1 MQYDKDFKL
10 QALELSDDIG
20 TKKASEQL
28 GIPYNTLS
36 EWRSI
41 RKRFGIDSFVGSGH
55 TIQPAQSLSD
65 KDLRIKQLEAELRA
79 TQRANEI
86 LKEALGF
93 FASSRKK

>member
-1 MQYDKDFKL
+1 MQYDKEFKL

-20 TKKASEQL
+20 VKPAAEQL
-28 GIPYNTLS
+28 GIPYYTLS

-41 RKRFGIDSFVGSGH
+41 RKRFGVDAFVGSGH
-55 TIQPAQSLSD
+55 SIQQAQPLSD
-65 KDLRIKQLEAELRA
+65 KDLRIKQLEAELRE
-79 TQRANEI
+79 TQRANDI